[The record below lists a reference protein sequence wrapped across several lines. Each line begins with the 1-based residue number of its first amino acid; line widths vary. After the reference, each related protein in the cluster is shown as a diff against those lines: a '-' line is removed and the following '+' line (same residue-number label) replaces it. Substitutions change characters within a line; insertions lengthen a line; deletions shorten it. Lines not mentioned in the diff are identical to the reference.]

1 MTTMRLAGDRLRFR
15 RLISFLRHR
24 RLYGTARCLERET
37 GVFFNAARLRQ
48 MLLRDRWAAAASY
61 AFRFLNLSD
70 CSREAA
76 TLHRYIVVFRV
87 IADLAGSRTLTRADD
102 SRFQRLYDS
111 LLAQPNCHARRRV
124 LLSWRSDRTKASRL
138 YHNTKPKAVDDI
150 MHLLANCPELQPK
163 LSRLPTFHPAT
174 STASPRLWG
183 RTTRHKNKHGR
194 IPAHDIAASFLR
206 KRPPLMSQKTCHSAL
221 LPFSMYKSA
230 TSSSKS
236 ARKADSDQELA
247 VEAVSELVEVDDE
260 VQHRKTVESES
271 TDQLRS
277 KRASRPNPKYYGPD
291 WRSKKVGR

>member
-1 MTTMRLAGDRLRFR
+1 MTTTRPTGDRLRFR
-15 RLISFLRHR
+15 RLISFLRNR

-37 GVFFNAARLRQ
+37 GVFFNAARLRR

-61 AFRFLNLSD
+61 AFGFLNLSD

-87 IADLAGSRTLTRADD
+87 IADLAGGRTLTRADD
-102 SRFQRLYDS
+102 SRFQQLYDS

-138 YHNTKPKAVDDI
+138 YHNTKPKAVDDV
-150 MHLLANCPELQPK
+150 MHLVANCPELKPK

-194 IPAHDIAASFLR
+194 IPA
-206 KRPPLMSQKTCHSAL
+206 
-221 LPFSMYKSA
+221 
-230 TSSSKS
+230 
-236 ARKADSDQELA
+236 
-247 VEAVSELVEVDDE
+247 
-260 VQHRKTVESES
+260 
-271 TDQLRS
+271 
-277 KRASRPNPKYYGPD
+277 
-291 WRSKKVGR
+291 